1 MARKYTRDNRGRF
14 APAGTSASAP
24 KRLKFLIAYHGTSQ
38 SGAKT
43 IKATGYRESADG
55 KIGPGVYATRS
66 TQVAKA
72 YTYKGHGKEP
82 GAILRHRVAMQS
94 VHRVRLDKERKTA
107 QAAEFKGLI
116 GSGKAVVTRN
126 EWAKVVLMS
135 KEKADATLIRS
146 TGIVRRRRSRVSRKP

>member
-1 MARKYTRDNRGRF
+1 MARQYRRDARGRF
-14 APAGTSASAP
+14 ASVGGSSKAP
-24 KRLKFLIAYHGTSQ
+24 KRLKFLVAYHGTSR

-43 IKATGYRESADG
+43 IKATGYKESADG

-66 TQVAKA
+66 KGVAKA

-94 VHRVRLDKERKTA
+94 VHRVRLDRERKAA
-107 QAAEFKGLI
+107 QATEFKTLI

-135 KEKADATLIRS
+135 KEKADKTLIRS
-146 TGIVRRRRSRVSRKP
+146 SGTVRRRRRR